1 MIEHKFPES
10 RELDIELND
19 EIAEGEYSNLVI
31 ISHST
36 SEFVLDFVRM
46 MPGVSKARIKSR
58 IVLAPEHAKRY
69 EAVVGTINLPK
80 MPSEETS
87 MAMSFI
93 GGEA

>member
-46 MPGVSKARIKSR
+46 MPGVSKARIKAGSSWLR
-58 IVLAPEHAKRY
+58 NTPNGCCCRCKR
-69 EAVVGTINLPK
+69 
-80 MPSEETS
+80 TS
-87 MAMSFI
+87 NATKRS
-93 GGEA
+93 

>member
-36 SEFVLDFVRM
+36 SEFVLDFVRLLL
-46 MPGVSKARIKSR
+46 SLQENI
-58 IVLAPEHAKRY
+58 ERY

>member
-36 SEFVLDFVRM
+36 SEFVLDFV
-46 MPGVSKARIKSR
+46 G
-58 IVLAPEHAKRY
+58 
-69 EAVVGTINLPK
+69 
-80 MPSEETS
+80 
-87 MAMSFI
+87 
-93 GGEA
+93 